1 MRAVRNTINQSN
13 ALDSLRAFLTKACL
27 PAATASMAVLQPSAA
42 LPYTDSK
49 SHNRGCFLVH
59 RAQYSPESLV
69 PSSSLWC
76 CSCCWEAAWRSEE
89 GSVGVAAVAW
99 GVCSGGCSAFT
110 ILRAGVSAVAAAEGE
125 VVVRRK
131 SIRCANFSMLSCSC
145 GCAKSLLAMR
155 RTALLRVSA
164 WSPEA
169 ASRTTCRASDLH
181 TDSKE
186 DGELSGWTCVLSGPG
201 YQQHT

>member
-1 MRAVRNTINQSN
+1 MRIHRLPKQEWLTGLRAVRQMITTAECMRQFKGIGHK
-13 ALDSLRAFLTKACL
+13 RKLTCSYSFNG
-27 PAATASMAVLQPSAA
+27 PLQPSAA

-49 SHNRGCFLVH
+49 SRNKGCFLVH

-76 CSCCWEAAWRSEE
+76 CSCCWEAAWGSEE
-89 GSVGVAAVAW
+89 GAVGVAAVAW
-99 GVCSGGCSAFT
+99 GVCSGGCSVLT
-110 ILRAGVSAVAAAEGE
+110 ILRAGASAVAEEEGE
-125 VVVRRK
+125 VSVRRK
-131 SIRCANFSMLSCSC
+131 SMRRANFSMLSCSC

-181 TDSKE
+181 TDSK
-186 DGELSGWTCVLSGPG
+186 GRW
-201 YQQHT
+201 